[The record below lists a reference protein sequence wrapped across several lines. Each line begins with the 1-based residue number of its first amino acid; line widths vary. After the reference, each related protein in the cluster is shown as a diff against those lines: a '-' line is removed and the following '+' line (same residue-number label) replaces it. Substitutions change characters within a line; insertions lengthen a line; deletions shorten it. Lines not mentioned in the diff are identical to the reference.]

1 MLHPPRTD
9 LSLAMRPSRLPSDS
23 DKSEKKPERSA
34 RHATVHP
41 ACTAT
46 TAAFGTIPKC
56 GSPGPREYG
65 RTDLKADV
73 TLLAFHWTPQ
83 VIAPLGE
90 EDDHAQSGKYM

>member
-1 MLHPPRTD
+1 MWRLFAPPDFRW
-9 LSLAMRPSRLPSDS
+9 A
-23 DKSEKKPERSA
+23 ERA
-34 RHATVHP
+34 I
-41 ACTAT
+41 
-46 TAAFGTIPKC
+46 TIPKC
-56 GSPGPREYG
+56 GSPAPREYG